1 MGDGKSL
8 HDRLTSSF
16 PISLPTGLAL
26 ESIFSSRTPKYDPDR
41 IIPQQI
47 DIRMYQAF
55 YINLLTLFRNLV
67 SSIDKSVFL
76 SARVDDLAMILES
89 EIEVIESLCQV
100 EGLGL
105 IKPYFYTCSYHSLVK
120 IDERIKLREDHTEWQ
135 KTFKQT
141 YLKVAEWLLKRHDIS
156 LSDTQLEVKAPR
168 ALIMTHIPYDLL
180 NYKSFKQ
187 LDLLESNT
195 GKLKPRPLWNTK
207 YYPLVNQDM
216 SHLPF
221 HKLLLLLFGDKVLI
235 HPSPIQLRR
244 MLMEVSIQ
252 GKWTV
257 ASSVDKIKLDVDM
270 YVKDHYVRNFI
281 KSL

>member
-1 MGDGKSL
+1 
-8 HDRLTSSF
+8 
-16 PISLPTGLAL
+16 
-26 ESIFSSRTPKYDPDR
+26 
-41 IIPQQI
+41 
-47 DIRMYQAF
+47 MYQAF

-187 LDLLESNT
+187 LDLLASNT